1 VKRITE
7 RMWFGGLAAAGVVVS
22 HSLSYL
28 FVAPDPHARLLLLQR
43 TGHRYF
49 TWIAALAVGALV
61 AGLAG
66 GTLQRLRT
74 GRTETW
80 SRPSVF
86 VAAAATLAVL
96 QIVGFIVLEGTERA
110 VVGAGL
116 TPVFAEPAVAI
127 GIVMQV
133 VVAVV
138 GALLLV
144 ALADGV
150 DRISDRLFGMGPSG
164 RATRTVTWWATSVL
178 PPTLRVAAS
187 GRTLRGPP
195 VALS

>member
-1 VKRITE
+1 MKRITE
-7 RMWFGGLAAAGVVVS
+7 KMWFGGLAAAGVVVS

-28 FVAPDPHARLLLLQR
+28 FVAPNPNARLHLLQQ
-43 TGHRYF
+43 TGHCYF

-66 GTLQRLRT
+66 GTLQRLRA
-74 GRTETW
+74 GRSETW
-80 SRPSVF
+80 SRPGAF
-86 VAAAATLAVL
+86 LAAAATLAVL
-96 QIVGFIVLEGTERA
+96 QIVGFIVLEETERA

-116 TPVFAEPAVAI
+116 THILAEPAVAI

-133 VVAVV
+133 VVALV

-150 DRISDRLFGMGPSG
+150 DRISGRLFGTGPSG
-164 RATRTVTWWATSVL
+164 RATRTVTWGSTSVV
-178 PPTLRVAAS
+178 PPTLRLAAS

-195 VALS
+195 VASG